1 MCSGGVEVTDQQLI
15 RAILDGNAQ
24 LFAEL
29 VRRYDRRIKAFIF
42 HMLKSMHLESLTEDM
57 CQETFYK
64 AYRNLRSFREHEAS
78 FSTWLYTIARNSVIS
93 ELRKH
98 KNTQV
103 SLDESLQV
111 METSQTLLPEQA
123 VLSQEKV
130 SLVRKAISNLS
141 EKQRSALILR
151 EYNQLEYQ
159 EIADILGQPV
169 SSIKS
174 LLFRARASVKLQLD
188 SYYGDYWQ
196 RTYKEVERK

>member
-1 MCSGGVEVTDQQLI
+1 MTDQQLI
-15 RAILDGNAQ
+15 RAVLDGDVQ

-29 VRRYDRRIKAFIF
+29 VRRYDSRIKVFIF
-42 HMLKSMHLESLTEDM
+42 HMLKSVHMESLTEDM

-64 AYRNLRSFREHEAS
+64 AYRNLKSFREQEAA

-98 KNTQV
+98 RGVVV
-103 SLDESLQV
+103 SLDESMQL
-111 METSQTLLPEQA
+111 METAQNVSPEQA

-159 EIADILGQPV
+159 EIAEILGQPV

-188 SYYGDYWQ
+188 SYYGDYWKK
-196 RTYKEVERK
+196 TYKEVERK

>member
-1 MCSGGVEVTDQQLI
+1 MTDQQLI
-15 RAILDGNAQ
+15 RAVLDGDVQ

-29 VRRYDRRIKAFIF
+29 VRRYDSRIKVFIF
-42 HMLKSMHLESLTEDM
+42 HMLKSVHMESLTEDM

-64 AYRNLRSFREHEAS
+64 AYRNLKSFREQEAA

-98 KNTQV
+98 RGVVV
-103 SLDESLQV
+103 SLDESMHL
-111 METSQTLLPEQA
+111 METAQNVSPEQA

-159 EIADILGQPV
+159 EIAEILGQPV

-188 SYYGDYWQ
+188 SYYGDYWKK
-196 RTYKEVERK
+196 TYKEVERK